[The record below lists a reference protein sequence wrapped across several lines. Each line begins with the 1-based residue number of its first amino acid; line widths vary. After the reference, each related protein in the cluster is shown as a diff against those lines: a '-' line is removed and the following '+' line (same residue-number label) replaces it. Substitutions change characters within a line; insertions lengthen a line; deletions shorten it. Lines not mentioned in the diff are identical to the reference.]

1 MRTPLILLAVLA
13 AALLPLRDSVAAIPV
28 EFSKPGSVQEQHNEI
43 PAADVPLAAIW
54 KDLESDEVAKKE
66 GALLWLLRQDHAGDV
81 GYLAFPKK
89 SVRFGV
95 DRVRTLTVGE
105 IAWRLVECTYLSGVF
120 EAHGGM
126 ELRHSARVAYLFDN
140 LGHLRDWQENCTVL
154 SFGDCNQ
161 DGKVELLVTTNY
173 QRVFGLHP
181 DTNEKPVDV
190 VDYQRVVMV
199 SYERGRAREILRVD
213 GLSAGPDVTVSLP
226 PVEGGTPQ
234 TVVIAG
240 HGTYE
245 WDEIA
250 KQYFPTRSQGNKKE

>member
-1 MRTPLILLAVLA
+1 MRRSLVLLAVLT
-13 AALLPLRDSVAAIPV
+13 AALLPLRDSPAAIPV
-28 EFSKPGSVQEQHNEI
+28 ELSKPGSVQEQHNEI

-54 KDLESDEVAKKE
+54 KDLEAEEDARKE

-89 SVRFGV
+89 SIRFGV
-95 DRVRTLTVGE
+95 DRVRTVKVGE
-105 IAWRLVECTYLSGVF
+105 ITWRLAECTYLSRYC

-126 ELRHSARVAYLFDN
+126 ELRHSARVAYLFDD

-154 SFGDCNQ
+154 SFGDSSL
-161 DGKVELLVTTNY
+161 DGKVELLITANY

-181 DTNEKPVDV
+181 DTNAEPVDV

-199 SYERGRAREILRVD
+199 SYERGRAREILRID

-226 PVEGGTPQ
+226 PVEEGTPQ
-234 TVVIAG
+234 TVEISG
-240 HGTYE
+240 HGTYA

-250 KQYFPTRSQGNKKE
+250 KQYFLTDSPGKKKE